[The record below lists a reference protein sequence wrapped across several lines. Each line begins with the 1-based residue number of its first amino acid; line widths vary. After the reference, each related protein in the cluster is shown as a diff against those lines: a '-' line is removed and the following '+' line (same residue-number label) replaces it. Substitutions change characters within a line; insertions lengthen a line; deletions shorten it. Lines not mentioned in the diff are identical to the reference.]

1 MAEVRDDY
9 ELMEGIARGDSVA
22 LAAIYDRYGALVF
35 TLGFRMLRDRGE
47 AEELTSDVFME
58 IWRRS
63 DRYDPNRGAPMTY
76 LVTLARSRAIDRKR
90 AATAR
95 TRKQSPETHSEPA
108 SGAMGPPAS
117 AVLGENSQRVRRA
130 LADLDAVYRQAVEM
144 AFFDGLSHTQIAEKL
159 DKPLGTV
166 KTYIRQGLIR
176 LRDCL
181 RKE

>member
-9 ELMEGIARGDSVA
+9 ELMEGIARGDSDA

-47 AEELTSDVFME
+47 AEELTSDVFLE
-58 IWRRS
+58 IWKKS

-95 TRKQSPETHSEPA
+95 TRKTISRNGGRSGVGGHGSTGVGRAGGELPA
-108 SGAMGPPAS
+108 GSAGP
-117 AVLGENSQRVRRA
+117 GGIGR
-130 LADLDAVYRQAVEM
+130 
-144 AFFDGLSHTQIAEKL
+144 GLSPGGRNGVFL
-159 DKPLGTV
+159 MV
-166 KTYIRQGLIR
+166 
-176 LRDCL
+176 
-181 RKE
+181 